1 MRRIRPQPSAVRPS
15 GRLFQRPAGSAWAAA
30 ASYALLTIVLT
41 WPLARGLSRDLPAD
55 FGDPLLN
62 AWILAWDAEHLLRA
76 LGGHFQALGEYWD
89 ANIYYPHPL
98 ALAYS
103 EHLTAQAVMI
113 LPIHAAARNPIL
125 SYNVVF
131 LSTFVLSAIGM
142 FLFVRELTGSSG
154 AAFLAGVAFGFAPYR
169 FGTLPHVQVL
179 SSMWMPFVLLGFH
192 RYLDSRRIAPLAGA
206 AVAWL
211 AQNLSCGYY
220 LLFFS
225 PAIALYVAL
234 ELTRRRLWSDRRA
247 MSGVVLAA
255 VAVGLAT
262 APFLLPYWQL
272 RRLGF
277 SPRSLAE
284 TIRYSADVLG
294 YATTD
299 VSMWL
304 WGGMVR
310 AWPKPEGSLFPGFAI
325 SDAGGV
331 RPRVSMAAGARRIA
345 PPAGEAGDTS
355 IDLAARRRVVR
366 DLGDSRG
373 LVIASHHRRD
383 RGALDEP

>member
-1 MRRIRPQPSAVRPS
+1 MAGFPSALPFPIRPLFLPPHALDRVGPRVADP
-15 GRLFQRPAGSAWAAA
+15 GRGPDPAR
-30 ASYALLTIVLT
+30 ALLVPEAPNRLAVLV
-41 WPLARGLSRDLPAD
+41 LVRVDLEVPA
-55 FGDPLLN
+55 
-62 AWILAWDAEHLLRA
+62 IA
-76 LGGHFQALGEYWD
+76 LGGHVQALGEYWD

-179 SSMWMPFVLLGFH
+179 SSMWMPFVLFGFH

-225 PAIALYVAL
+225 PAVAL
-234 ELTRRRLWSDRRA
+234 
-247 MSGVVLAA
+247 
-255 VAVGLAT
+255 
-262 APFLLPYWQL
+262 
-272 RRLGF
+272 
-277 SPRSLAE
+277 SPRDHTA
-284 TIRYSADVLG
+284 RPVVG
-294 YATTD
+294 
-299 VSMWL
+299 
-304 WGGMVR
+304 R
-310 AWPKPEGSLFPGFAI
+310 P
-325 SDAGGV
+325 DAV
-331 RPRVSMAAGARRIA
+331 
-345 PPAGEAGDTS
+345 
-355 IDLAARRRVVR
+355 
-366 DLGDSRG
+366 
-373 LVIASHHRRD
+373 
-383 RGALDEP
+383 